1 MSSCRL
7 PLDSSYRKL
16 VEQRRLRDTART
28 NTQRVGDVCLHPLEN
43 KSLNGKQNNKKKK
56 KKKKKQTSAVNNS
69 VKKIILDKGSC
80 EKLDKKFKFGLHLT
94 RFS

>member
-43 KSLNGKQNNKKKK
+43 KSLNGKQNSKKKK
-56 KKKKKQTSAVNNS
+56 KKKKKKTDISREQLSKEDN
-69 VKKIILDKGSC
+69 IRQG
-80 EKLDKKFKFGLHLT
+80 KL
-94 RFS
+94 